1 MGLNKWK
8 ESARQA
14 YRDQQLQDNEG
25 GCGEPVGFVTGFI
38 EACKQRQSEIEKLE
52 KELQNTREILKK
64 NPSDFMLKC
73 GECGNVV
80 VWYEQCTYIDEI
92 ASLKK
97 ELQATREQ
105 LEKAEKTLLRL
116 SKSGDGSHKDKHAS
130 FYDCLS
136 TLQFEFDE
144 RKNLATSYFTE
155 KEKLKQK
162 DEVKE

>member
-80 VWYEQCTYIDEI
+80 VWYEQCTYIEEI

-105 LEKAEKTLLRL
+105 FNRSISLLRDLIFDETDRSMIDAEKFLEQL
-116 SKSGDGSHKDKHAS
+116 
-130 FYDCLS
+130 
-136 TLQFEFDE
+136 
-144 RKNLATSYFTE
+144 N
-155 KEKLKQK
+155 KQK
-162 DEVKE
+162 DEVK

>member
-8 ESARQA
+8 ESARQV

-80 VWYEQCTYIDEI
+80 VWYEQCTYIEEI

-105 LEKAEKTLLRL
+105 LEEAEKVIDFYATF
-116 SKSGDGSHKDKHAS
+116 SHWLGLTDKVP
-130 FYDCLS
+130 
-136 TLQFEFDE
+136 FDVLKWIRIVE
-144 RKNLATSYFTE
+144 DDMDENNIGGLIARQYF
-155 KEKLKQK
+155 KQK
-162 DEVKE
+162 NEVKQ

>member
-38 EACKQRQSEIEKLE
+38 EACKQRQSEIERLE
-52 KELQNTREILKK
+52 KELQKAREILKK

-105 LEKAEKTLLRL
+105 LEIAENLLIRFVPEEGTIQWEQREL
-116 SKSGDGSHKDKHAS
+116 DAR
-130 FYDCLS
+130 
-136 TLQFEFDE
+136 Q
-144 RKNLATSYFTE
+144 YF
-155 KEKLKQK
+155 KQK
-162 DEVKE
+162 DEVKCD